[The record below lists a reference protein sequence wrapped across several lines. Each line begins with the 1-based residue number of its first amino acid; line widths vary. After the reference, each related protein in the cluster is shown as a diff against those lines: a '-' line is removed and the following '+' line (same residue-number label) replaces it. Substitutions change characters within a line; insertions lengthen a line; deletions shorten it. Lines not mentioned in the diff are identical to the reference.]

1 MTARGPAFKKG
12 YISPSFDNIQ
22 LYYLE
27 AGKIMCSN
35 YSLLHVVRVIL
46 DVVRVILDVVR
57 VILDV
62 VRVILHVVRVILH
75 VVRVILDQPGYTK
88 ILYLHCLQV
97 SDVRE
102 HVNRVSL
109 TS

>member
-46 DVVRVILDVVR
+46 D
-57 VILDV
+57 
-62 VRVILHVVRVILH
+62 
-75 VVRVILDQPGYTK
+75 QPGYTK